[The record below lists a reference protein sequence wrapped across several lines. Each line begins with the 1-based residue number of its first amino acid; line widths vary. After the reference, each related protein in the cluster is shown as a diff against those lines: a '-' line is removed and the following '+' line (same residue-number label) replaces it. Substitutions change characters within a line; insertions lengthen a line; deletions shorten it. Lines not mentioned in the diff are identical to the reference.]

1 MEKIKELRV
10 FRESEDLSDLIW
22 KDVANWDAFSRDTI
36 GKELVTSMDLVNTSI
51 AESCG
56 HRSHHGRLHYLY
68 TARGSLFK
76 AFILLKKAGR
86 RELGAGEGF
95 AKCLEDLLP
104 QIDAYIESAERTEY

>member
-22 KDVANWDAFSRDTI
+22 KDVANWDDFSRNTI

-51 AESCG
+51 AENCG

-104 QIDAYIESAERTEY
+104 EMDEYIECAERTEY